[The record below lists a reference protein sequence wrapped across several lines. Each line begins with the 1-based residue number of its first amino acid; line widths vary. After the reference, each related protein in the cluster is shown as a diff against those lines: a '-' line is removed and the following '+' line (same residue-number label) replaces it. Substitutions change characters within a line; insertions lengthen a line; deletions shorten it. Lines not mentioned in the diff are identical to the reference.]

1 MKSIY
6 RGFEI
11 EVKREKCL
19 AGYPLVYY
27 LVFRLSDGWDMV
39 DGFMDT
45 EDTVRTVLKDMKSII
60 DDYYENPGEYEDSDI
75 ETGDA

>member
-11 EVKREKCL
+11 EVYRERCM

-27 LVFRLSDGWDMV
+27 SIFRISDGWEFDS
-39 DGFMDT
+39 GFYDT
-45 EDTVRTVLKDMKSII
+45 ADTVREMIKDMKAKVDHYLKNPS
-60 DDYYENPGEYEDSDI
+60 DYGEGE
-75 ETGDA
+75 